1 MPRSTPSLER
11 LSRELLRQNASV
23 ESSVEALAGQLS
35 SACPRGTPAW
45 QRVIDGGEFLLR
57 GSKARSHRPSLRH
70 RPAK

>member
-1 MPRSTPSLER
+1 
-11 LSRELLRQNASV
+11 LRQNQAV
-23 ESSVEALAGQLS
+23 ESSVEALAGELS

-57 GSKARSHRPSLRH
+57 GSKARAQRTALRH